1 MSSPTQAQNQA
12 PATTTE
18 FDGSQWLDKALDTA
32 RVDREDNAARKRGSE
47 AFDQF
52 IAQAVKPGQVV
63 SKDVE
68 TNIKYWIAEI
78 DKKLTAQL
86 NEVMHDPAFQKM
98 EGTWRGLHYL
108 IMNSETGE
116 SLKIR
121 VMNITKRELEKDLEN
136 AVEFDQSMTFKKV
149 YEEEYGT
156 LGGHPFGMIVGDFD
170 F

>member
-1 MSSPTQAQNQA
+1 MSAPTQAPA
-12 PATTTE
+12 PGAAATTE
-18 FDGSQWLDKALDTA
+18 FDAAGWLDTALTTA
-32 RVDREDNAARKRGSE
+32 RVDKDDPGGRANGTAAFEG
-47 AFDQF
+47 F
-52 IAQAVKPGQVV
+52 IAQIVKPGQVV

-116 SLKIR
+116 NLKIR
-121 VMNITKRELEKDLEN
+121 VMNVTKRELEKDLEN
-136 AVEFDQSMTFKKV
+136 A
-149 YEEEYGT
+149 
-156 LGGHPFGMIVGDFD
+156 
-170 F
+170 